1 MYLEYT
7 MEILSFF
14 FFKFWKIRRGRVAS
28 TLCLSR
34 QIYFPALERK
44 VSFFPS
50 NVSHLF
56 PFRGGSRDPPSSI
69 IRNNKLARNYNGETC
84 TIIVDNFLQ
93 TRETRFSQILVKP
106 TAIRSSSV
114 ASIFLSLSLSFVR
127 FHFAITV
134 CFSRYFPK
142 CSRSIFTVIIIT
154 LVPWFICLR
163 CLAVFLRPTT
173 VDYQP

>member
-1 MYLEYT
+1 

-14 FFKFWKIRRGRVAS
+14 FFKFGKIRRGRVAS

-93 TRETRFSQILVKP
+93 TRETRFSQILVKQLQFV
-106 TAIRSSSV
+106 RV
-114 ASIFLSLSLSFVR
+114 LRQFLSLSLFRAISFR
-127 FHFAITV
+127 DNSLLFEI
-134 CFSRYFPK
+134 FSKVFPIDLYGYYYYA
-142 CSRSIFTVIIIT
+142 CPVVYLFTVSRR
-154 LVPWFICLR
+154 VPSPNDR
-163 CLAVFLRPTT
+163 
-173 VDYQP
+173 